1 MSLMTIK
8 KSRHRSE
15 NCSAAGIENSRPTAF
30 SNPYESP
37 PVNNSALALLL
48 YGAWSLAL
56 LYAIAILRATLTASG
71 RRAPNKFLVSG
82 EDVSPFSGRLCRAHA
97 NCYESLPGFAA
108 ILLVA
113 ITTGHT
119 EITDALALWGVLA
132 RVGQST
138 IHLVSTR
145 AYPVMARFALQIIQ
159 MGIQTVWVIGLLK
172 VAL

>member
-1 MSLMTIK
+1 
-8 KSRHRSE
+8 
-15 NCSAAGIENSRPTAF
+15 
-30 SNPYESP
+30 
-37 PVNNSALALLL
+37 VNNSALALLL

-56 LYAIAILRATLTASG
+56 LYGIAILRATITASG
-71 RRAPNKFLVSG
+71 RRAPNDFLASG

-119 EITDALALWGVLA
+119 QITDTLALWAIVA
-132 RVGQST
+132 RVCQST
-138 IHLVSTR
+138 IHLFSNR
-145 AYPVMARFALQIIQ
+145 RYPVMTRFALQCIQ